1 MMLEPQISSAGT
13 DEDYPAS
20 PRDKRR
26 TLSVALPVHAL
37 HDGYSDVVYIMLPIW
52 QAEFALSY
60 AAVGLLRSTLSGAMA
75 AFQIPAGLL
84 AERIGG
90 AAVLAAGTAL
100 AGLCFCL
107 LGWSSGYAF
116 IVAALFL
123 AGIGSSAQHPIGSA
137 LVARAFAGPKSLA
150 AIGTYNFSG
159 DIGKVLF
166 PAAATL
172 LMLVLP
178 WRATL
183 ALLGTVGIAAAAAIF
198 LLLPRFAAPSPAAG
212 PRDTERRVFRG
223 GDRTGF
229 PLLLSVGMIDNAT
242 RTAFLTFLPF
252 LLRAKG
258 AELPTIGL
266 ALTLVFIGGAAGKL
280 VCTFVGMRIGVLA
293 TVILTESMT
302 ALGIFALL
310 PLPLSAAVALI
321 PLVGVAL
328 SGTSSVLYGSVA
340 HLVAPAA
347 RTRAFAVFYTG
358 TIGCG
363 ALAPFAYGLVSD
375 RLGIAATIAVIA
387 AVALL
392 TLPLAAA
399 LRGSLRQASEAGI

>member
-1 MMLEPQISSAGT
+1 MILEPQLSPTAAG
-13 DEDYPAS
+13 EERPAS
-20 PRDKRR
+20 PHDRRR
-26 TLSVALPVHAL
+26 TMGVALPVHAL
-37 HDGYSDVVYIMLPIW
+37 HDGYSDLVYILLPIW

-60 AAVGLLRSTLSGAMA
+60 AAVGLLRSTLSGTMA

-107 LGWSSGYAF
+107 IGWSSGYAF
-116 IVAALFL
+116 VAAALFL
-123 AGIGSSAQHPIGSA
+123 AGIGSSTQHPIGSA

-172 LMLVLP
+172 LMLFLP
-178 WRATL
+178 WRATV

-198 LLLPRFAAPSPAAG
+198 LLLPRSATPSAAAG
-212 PRDTERRVFRG
+212 RSPEARVFRG
-223 GDRTGF
+223 GERRGF

-258 AELPTIGL
+258 AELPSIGL
-266 ALTLVFIGGAAGKL
+266 ALTLAFIGGAAGKL
-280 VCTFVGMRIGVLA
+280 VCTFVGIRIGVFA

-310 PLPLSAAVALI
+310 PLPLTAALPLI

-363 ALAPFAYGLVSD
+363 ALAPFAYGFVSD
-375 RLGIAATIAVIA
+375 ALGIAATIAVIA

-399 LRGSLRQASEAGI
+399 LRGSLRQASEAGV

>member
-1 MMLEPQISSAGT
+1 MMIEPQLTATAAG
-13 DEDYPAS
+13 DDRPAS
-20 PRDKRR
+20 PYAKRR
-26 TLSVALPVHAL
+26 TMGVALPVHAL
-37 HDGYSDVVYIMLPIW
+37 HDGYSDIVYVMLPIW
-52 QAEFALSY
+52 QAEFALIYS
-60 AAVGLLRSTLSGAMA
+60 AVGLLRSTLSGAMA

-107 LGWSSGYAF
+107 IGWSSGYAF
-116 IVAALFL
+116 IAAALFL

-137 LVARAFAGPKSLA
+137 LVARAFAGPRSLA

-159 DIGKVLF
+159 DIGKVVF

-172 LMLVLP
+172 LMLFLS
-178 WRATL
+178 WRATV
-183 ALLGTVGIAAAAAIF
+183 ALLGTIGIVAAAAIF
-198 LLLPRFAAPSPAAG
+198 LLLPRSAAPSPAAG
-212 PRDTERRVFRG
+212 RSADTRVFRG
-223 GDRTGF
+223 GERKGF
-229 PLLLSVGMIDNAT
+229 PLLLTIGMIDNST

-252 LLRAKG
+252 LLRSKG

-266 ALTLVFIGGAAGKL
+266 ALTLAFVGGAAGKL
-280 VCTFVGMRIGVLA
+280 VCTFVGMRIGVFA
-293 TVILTESMT
+293 TVILTESLT

-310 PLPLSAAVALI
+310 ALPLTADLPLI

-328 SGTSSVLYGSVA
+328 SGTSSVLYGSVS

-358 TIGCG
+358 TIGAG

-375 RLGIAATIAVIA
+375 AFGIAATIAAIA
-387 AVALL
+387 AIALL
-392 TLPLAAA
+392 TLPFAAA
-399 LRGSLRQASEAGI
+399 LRGSLRRASEAGI

>member
-1 MMLEPQISSAGT
+1 MIVEPQLASTPAG
-13 DEDYPAS
+13 EDRPAS
-20 PRDKRR
+20 PHDKRR
-26 TLSVALPVHAL
+26 TMGVALPVHAL
-37 HDGYSDVVYIMLPIW
+37 HDGYSDLVYVMLPIW

-60 AAVGLLRSTLSGAMA
+60 AAVGLLRSTLSGTMA
-75 AFQIPAGLL
+75 AFQIPAGFL
-84 AERIGG
+84 AERVGA

-100 AGLCFCL
+100 AGSCFFL
-107 LGWSSGYAF
+107 IGWSSSYAF
-116 IVAALFL
+116 LAAALFL

-137 LVARAFAGPKSLA
+137 LVARAFAGPRSLA

-172 LMLVLP
+172 LMLFLP
-178 WRATL
+178 WRDSI
-183 ALLGTVGIAAAAAIF
+183 ALLGSVGIAAAAAIF
-198 LLLPRFAAPSPAAG
+198 LLLPRFAVPSSAAG
-212 PRDTERRVFRG
+212 GRARPRVFRTG
-223 GDRTGF
+223 EPTGF
-229 PLLLSVGMIDNAT
+229 PILLAMGTIDNAT

-252 LLRAKG
+252 LLRLKG

-266 ALTLVFIGGAAGKL
+266 ALTLAFIGGAAGKL
-280 VCTFVGMRIGVLA
+280 ICTFVGMRIGVFA
-293 TVILTESMT
+293 TVMLTESLT

-310 PLPLSAAVALI
+310 PVPLAAALPLI

-340 HLVAPAA
+340 HLVTPAA

-358 TIGCG
+358 TIGGG
-363 ALAPFAYGLVSD
+363 ALAPFAYGLATD
-375 RLGIAATIAVIA
+375 ALGIAATIAVIA

-392 TLPLAAA
+392 TLPLAVA
-399 LRGSLRQASEAGI
+399 LRGSLKQASAARV

>member
-1 MMLEPQISSAGT
+1 MMLEPQLPAVGLG
-13 DEDYPAS
+13 EDRPAS
-20 PRDKRR
+20 PEEKRR
-26 TLSVALPVHAL
+26 TMGVALPVHAL
-37 HDGYSDVVYIMLPIW
+37 HDGYSDLVYVMLPIW

-100 AGLCFCL
+100 AASCFCL
-107 LGWSSGYAF
+107 IGWSSGYAF
-116 IVAALFL
+116 IAAALLL

-172 LMLVLP
+172 LMLFLP
-178 WRATL
+178 WRTTV
-183 ALLGTVGIAAAAAIF
+183 ALLGGVGIAAAGAIF
-198 LLLPRFAAPSPAAG
+198 MLLPRFAAPSAAAG
-212 PRDTERRVFRG
+212 PRAETRVFRG
-223 GDRTGF
+223 DGGSGF
-229 PLLLSVGMIDNAT
+229 PLLLIIGMIDNAT

-252 LLRAKG
+252 LLRSKG

-266 ALTLVFIGGAAGKL
+266 ALTMAFVGGAAGKL
-280 VCTFVGMRIGVLA
+280 VCTFVGLRIGVFA

-310 PLPLSAAVALI
+310 PLPLGVALPLV

-363 ALAPFAYGLVSD
+363 AVAPFAYGLLSD
-375 RLGIAATIAVIA
+375 ALGIATTLAAIAGI
-387 AVALL
+387 ALL

>member
-107 LGWSSGYAF
+107 IGWSSGYAF
-116 IVAALFL
+116 IAAALFL
-123 AGIGSSAQHPIGSA
+123 AGIGSSTQHPIGSA

-183 ALLGTVGIAAAAAIF
+183 ALLGTLGIAAAAAIF
-198 LLLPRFAAPSPAAG
+198 LLPRFAAPSPATG
-212 PRDTERRVFRG
+212 PRDTGRRVFRG

-310 PLPLSAAVALI
+310 PLPLGAAVALI

-347 RTRAFAVFYTG
+347 RTRTFAVFYTG

>member
-1 MMLEPQISSAGT
+1 MIVEPQLASTPAG
-13 DEDYPAS
+13 EDRPAS
-20 PRDKRR
+20 PHDKRR
-26 TLSVALPVHAL
+26 TMGVALPVHAL
-37 HDGYSDVVYIMLPIW
+37 HDGYSDLVYVMLPIW

-60 AAVGLLRSTLSGAMA
+60 AAVGLLRSTLSGTMA
-75 AFQIPAGLL
+75 AFQIPAGFL
-84 AERIGG
+84 AERVGA

-100 AGLCFCL
+100 AGSCFFL
-107 LGWSSGYAF
+107 IGWSSSYAF
-116 IVAALFL
+116 LAAALFL

-137 LVARAFAGPKSLA
+137 LVARAFAGPRSLA

-172 LMLVLP
+172 LMLFLP
-178 WRATL
+178 WRDSI
-183 ALLGTVGIAAAAAIF
+183 ALLGSVGIAAAAAIF
-198 LLLPRFAAPSPAAG
+198 LLLPRFAVPSSAAG
-212 PRDTERRVFRG
+212 GSARPRVFRT
-223 GDRTGF
+223 DEPTGF
-229 PLLLSVGMIDNAT
+229 PILLAMGTIDNAT

-252 LLRAKG
+252 LLRLKG

-266 ALTLVFIGGAAGKL
+266 ALTLAFIGGAAGKL
-280 VCTFVGMRIGVLA
+280 ICTFVGMRIGVFA
-293 TVILTESMT
+293 TVILTESLT

-310 PLPLSAAVALI
+310 PLPLAAALPLI

-340 HLVAPAA
+340 HLVTPAA

-358 TIGCG
+358 TIGGG
-363 ALAPFAYGLVSD
+363 ALAPFAYGLATD
-375 RLGIAATIAVIA
+375 ALGIAATIAVIA

-392 TLPLAAA
+392 TLPLAVA
-399 LRGSLRQASEAGI
+399 LRGSLKQASAARV